1 MSWCP
6 GAWTRI
12 EPRLSWRARPPP
24 RDSGGTDRRAA
35 GGGTSRGRGEGR
47 QRGRRPPRGARVR
60 DALRRTRRTRLPARR
75 PRRLRSRR
83 EAGSAGRVP
92 VHPRCVPVDV
102 PGPPV
107 DDAAVRRV
115 RHARRDERAL
125 PVPARARAGR
135 VVGRVRHADA
145 DGHRLGR
152 PARGRRGGALRGRHR
167 HARGLRDAVRPD
179 PARGHL
185 HVDDDQRSG
194 GRGVRV
200 LPGDR
205 RAAGRA
211 VGATGRHA
219 ADRHHEGVHR
229 AEGVDLPAASAPAVD
244 RRPDGVLRRARASL
258 ASRERVRLSHPRGRR
273 DGGAGARVHVGR
285 RVLLRRAGADPR
297 TRCRH
302 VRAGPVVLLQ
312 RAHRLLRGDRETACG
327 AEDLGT
333 LAARPVRRLRPRRHE
348 APVPHPDGRRVA
360 RRRSNR

>member
-1 MSWCP
+1 MTWWP

-12 EPRLSWRARPPP
+12 GPRLSLRARPPP

-35 GGGTSRGRGEGR
+35 DGGTSRGRGEGR
-47 QRGRRPPRGARVR
+47 ERGRRPSRGARVR
-60 DALRRTRRTRLPARR
+60 DALRRTRRTRLRARR

-92 VHPRCVPVDV
+92 VHPRRVPLDV

-115 RHARRDERAL
+115 RHAGRDERAL

-135 VVGRVRHADA
+135 AVGRVRHADA
-145 DGHRLGR
+145 DGPRLRR
-152 PARGRRGGALRGRHR
+152 PARGGRGRPLRRRHR
-167 HARGLRDAVRPD
+167 HARGLRDALRPD
-179 PARGHL
+179 PARRHL

-200 LPGDR
+200 LPRDR

-211 VGATGRHA
+211 VGATRRHA

-229 AEGVDLPAASAPAVD
+229 AEGVDLPSAPAPAPD

-258 ASRERVRLSHPRGRR
+258 APGQRVRLSHPRGRR
-273 DGGAGARVHVGR
+273 DGGAGARLHAGR
-285 RVLLRRAGADPR
+285 RLLLRRARAEAR
-297 TRCRH
+297 TRGRH
-302 VRAGPVVLLQ
+302 VRARPVVLLQ

-327 AEDLGT
+327 AADLGT
-333 LAARPVRRLRPRRHE
+333 LAARAVRRVRPQRDE
-348 APVPHPDGRRVA
+348 APVPHPDGRGA
-360 RRRSNR
+360 RSRRSNR